1 MQVTGGD
8 TNVTTYFMMRLTTDG
23 TAATGL
29 TITTFDLQ
37 YTRTGAAP
45 ATKVDATA
53 LALTSTAHTDNKM
66 IEVDSTSSPGLYRV
80 DWPDAA
86 FAVGVTQVHLNLKY
100 DSTVFAESMVVDID
114 APANT
119 TRVSGTAQTAGDII
133 GEIGTA
139 GAGLTDLGGMST
151 GMKAEINTEVD
162 TGLTDYDAPT
172 NTELTARTLASAAYF
187 DFTTD
192 TVDVGAINGSTLA
205 ATQLALSA
213 GTIVA
218 ASAITGTLT
227 TTTMTTD
234 LTEATDDHYNGR
246 IIIWT
251 SGVLINQATNITDY
265 TGSTKLL
272 TYTATTEAPSNTDT
286 FVIV

>member
-53 LALTSTAHTDNKM
+53 LALTSTVHTDNKM